1 MGLIESL
8 NWRYATKRMTGEKIS
23 QTELDTILEA
33 INLTPTSLGL
43 QTFKVFAIGS
53 EELKKEI
60 SEKACQQPQ
69 IMESSHILVFA
80 ARQDLKDEEIDE
92 YMNNIATTR
101 GIGVEMLN
109 DFKGMIVGAR
119 EQVGEHFAQWS
130 ARQTYIALGVALTA
144 AAELR
149 IDSTPMEGFSI
160 EALDK
165 VMGLTEKGL
174 SSTLILALGK
184 RNNETD
190 YLVNAQKVRKP
201 LSDLVEMM

>member
-1 MGLIESL
+1 MSLIESL

-60 SEKACQQPQ
+60 YEKACQQPQ

-130 ARQTYIALGVALTA
+130 ARQTYIALGVALAA

-149 IDSTPMEGFSI
+149 IDSTPMEGFSV
-160 EALDK
+160 EEMDK
-165 VMGLTEKGL
+165 VLGLTEKGL

-190 YLVNAQKVRKP
+190 YLANAKKVRKP
-201 LSDLVEMM
+201 LSDLVEIM